1 MTTPPPNPQA
11 LIAAAKQQTAANRYA
26 LIRRTMDS
34 KLMTKIVKS

>member
-26 LIRRTMDS
+26 LLRKAADTRLVQ
-34 KLMTKIVKS
+34 KVVKS